1 MLMCI
6 ADVLTADEV
15 ARMVAQLGKAQFVD
29 GKLTA
34 GWHAK
39 LVKHNLQAQAGSS
52 SVVPQL
58 QQQVLLALLQHPLF
72 DMAVRPKAIR
82 PALFSRYEPGMSYG
96 THVDNAV
103 MGDMAVSGAAV
114 GNAAAGNAAMGN
126 DGGRMR
132 SDVSLT
138 LFLSDPA
145 TYTGGELVIESTQG
159 EQAFKLPAGAM
170 IIYPS
175 STLHRVEPVTQG
187 VRLAA
192 VTWVQSL
199 VRDLADREILFD
211 LDTARKAV
219 FEQYGKTPEFDLLS
233 KSLANLLRK
242 WVDV

>member
-6 ADVLTADEV
+6 ADVLSASEV
-15 ARMVAQLGKAQFVD
+15 AHTVSQLGKAQFVD

-39 LVKHNLQAQAGSS
+39 LVKHNLQAQAQASKPNLLP
-52 SVVPQL
+52 VL
-58 QQQVLLALLQHPLF
+58 QQQVEQALRRHLVF
-72 DMAVRPKAIR
+72 DMAVRPKTIR

-103 MGDMAVSGAAV
+103 MGRDDAGAP
-114 GNAAAGNAAMGN
+114 NHPAGYHP
-126 DGGRMR
+126 MR

-199 VRDLADREILFD
+199 VRDMADREILFD

-219 FEQYGKTPEFDLLS
+219 FAQHGKTAEFDLLS

-242 WVDV
+242 WVDL

>member
-6 ADVLTADEV
+6 ADVLTAAEV
-15 ARMVAQLGKAQFVD
+15 ARTVAQLGKVQFVD

-39 LVKHNLQAQAGSS
+39 LVKHNLQAQIGTSGTVA
-52 SVVPQL
+52 QL
-58 QQQVLLALLQHPLF
+58 QKHVHQALQQHPLF
-72 DMAVRPKAIR
+72 DMAVRPKLVR
-82 PALFSRYEPGMSYG
+82 PVLFSRYEPGMSYG

-103 MGDMAVSGAAV
+103 MDDGDQ
-114 GNAAAGNAAMGN
+114 
-126 DGGRMR
+126 RMR

-145 TYTGGELVIESTQG
+145 TYAGGELVIESTHG

-170 IIYPS
+170 IVYPS

-199 VRDLADREILFD
+199 VREQADREILFD

-219 FEQYGKTPEFDLLS
+219 FDQYGKTPEFDLLS

>member
-6 ADVLTADEV
+6 ADVLTAAEV
-15 ARMVAQLGKAQFVD
+15 ARTVAQLGKVQFVD

-39 LVKHNLQAQAGSS
+39 LVKHNLQAQIGTSGTVA
-52 SVVPQL
+52 QL
-58 QQQVLLALLQHPLF
+58 QKHVHQALQQHPLF
-72 DMAVRPKAIR
+72 DMAVRPKLVR
-82 PALFSRYEPGMSYG
+82 PVLFSRYEPGMSYG

-103 MGDMAVSGAAV
+103 MDDGDQ
-114 GNAAAGNAAMGN
+114 
-126 DGGRMR
+126 RMR

-145 TYTGGELVIESTQG
+145 TYAGGELVIESTHG

-170 IIYPS
+170 VVYPS

-199 VRDLADREILFD
+199 VREPADREILFD

-219 FEQYGKTPEFDLLS
+219 FDQYGKTPEFDLLS

>member
-15 ARMVAQLGKAQFVD
+15 ARAVAQLGKAQFVD

-34 GWHAK
+34 GWHAA
-39 LVKHNLQAQAGSS
+39 LVKNNLQAQDAKSS
-52 SVVPQL
+52 AVQQL
-58 QQQVLLALLQHPLF
+58 QRQLGQALAQHALF
-72 DMAVRPKAIR
+72 DMAVRPKTIR
-82 PALFSRYEPGMSYG
+82 PMLFSRYEPGMYYG

-103 MGDMAVSGAAV
+103 MAHL
-114 GNAAAGNAAMGN
+114 
-126 DGGRMR
+126 DGHMR

-138 LFLSDPA
+138 IFLSDPA

-187 VRLAA
+187 MRLAA

-199 VRDLADREILFD
+199 VRDTADREILFD
-211 LDTARKAV
+211 LDTARKAI
-219 FEQYGKTPEFDLLS
+219 FDQHGKSAEFDTLS
-233 KSLANLLRK
+233 KCLANLLRK

>member
-1 MLMCI
+1 MGR
-6 ADVLTADEV
+6 DD
-15 ARMVAQLGKAQFVD
+15 
-29 GKLTA
+29 A
-34 GWHAK
+34 GAPNHP
-39 LVKHNLQAQAGSS
+39 AGY
-52 SVVPQL
+52 
-58 QQQVLLALLQHPLF
+58 HP
-72 DMAVRPKAIR
+72 
-82 PALFSRYEPGMSYG
+82 
-96 THVDNAV
+96 
-103 MGDMAVSGAAV
+103 
-114 GNAAAGNAAMGN
+114 
-126 DGGRMR
+126 MR

-199 VRDLADREILFD
+199 VRDMADREILFD

-219 FEQYGKTPEFDLLS
+219 FAQHGKTAEFDLLS

-242 WVDV
+242 WVDL

>member
-6 ADVLTADEV
+6 ADVLTAAEV
-15 ARMVAQLGKAQFVD
+15 ARTVAQLGKVQFVD

-39 LVKHNLQAQAGSS
+39 LVKHNLQAQIGTSGTVA
-52 SVVPQL
+52 QL
-58 QQQVLLALLQHPLF
+58 QEHVHQALQQHPLF
-72 DMAVRPKAIR
+72 DMAVRPKLVR
-82 PALFSRYEPGMSYG
+82 PVLFSRYEPGMSYG

-103 MGDMAVSGAAV
+103 MDDGDQ
-114 GNAAAGNAAMGN
+114 
-126 DGGRMR
+126 RMR

-145 TYTGGELVIESTQG
+145 TYTGGELVIESTHG

-170 IIYPS
+170 VVYPS

-199 VRDLADREILFD
+199 VREPADREILFD
-211 LDTARKAV
+211 LDTACKAV
-219 FEQYGKTPEFDLLS
+219 FDQYGKTPEFDLLS

>member
-6 ADVLTADEV
+6 ADVLNTSEIEHTLS
-15 ARMVAQLGKAQFVD
+15 QLGKAQFVD

-39 LVKHNLQAQAGSS
+39 LVKHNLQAQAGKSNLLP
-52 SVVPQL
+52 VL
-58 QQQVLLALLQHPLF
+58 QQQFEQALRRHPVF
-72 DMAVRPKAIR
+72 DMAVRPKTIR

-103 MGDMAVSGAAV
+103 MALDD
-114 GNAAAGNAAMGN
+114 AGVATHPKQ
-126 DGGRMR
+126 DRMR

-170 IIYPS
+170 VIYPS

-199 VRDLADREILFD
+199 VRDMADREILFD

-219 FEQYGKTPEFDLLS
+219 FAQHSKTAEFDLLS

-242 WVDV
+242 WVDL

>member
-1 MLMCI
+1 MGLRMLMCI
-6 ADVLTADEV
+6 ADVLTAAEV
-15 ARMVAQLGKAQFVD
+15 ARTVAQLGKVQFVD

-39 LVKHNLQAQAGSS
+39 LVKHNLQAQIGTSGTVA
-52 SVVPQL
+52 QL
-58 QQQVLLALLQHPLF
+58 QKHVHQALQQHPLF
-72 DMAVRPKAIR
+72 NMAVRPKLVR
-82 PALFSRYEPGMSYG
+82 PVLFSRYEPGMSYG

-103 MGDMAVSGAAV
+103 MDDGDQ
-114 GNAAAGNAAMGN
+114 
-126 DGGRMR
+126 RMR

-145 TYTGGELVIESTQG
+145 TYAGGELVIESTHG

-170 IIYPS
+170 IVYPS

-199 VRDLADREILFD
+199 VREQADREILFD

-219 FEQYGKTPEFDLLS
+219 FDQYGKTPEFDLLS